1 MVFILHLAPT
11 FGFSAYAIDKS
22 SDNVASY
29 ADLSRFEEPLELA
42 ARFMSGGCGEVPDG
56 FEGIYEIRCYSND
69 DEIKPWEKVREE
81 VGYIIYDFNG
91 DGINELA
98 IGTNVVPYPNSPR
111 KTMILALYAM
121 SNGKPKLLLSGTSRR
136 SWYYQ
141 DNGWFYMT
149 GAESAARVI
158 SGQYSYINGILNCE
172 HFWFSSLNAGGDH
185 EYYHSYSDTLDQNA
199 AVKLNY
205 TMDDYNLNDE
215 NNIDQSICLELIP
228 FSDLRPIIA
237 EHDDGGK
244 IRFTAL
250 QTLKDF
256 KIIDLCDVVYSDGK
270 INVTEKERLSM
281 VLESGQSISIYMPF
295 LGDGPE
301 YAISFTDSLGKI
313 IKMTVSL
320 SGMDG
325 SIILNQYNW

>member
-1 MVFILHLAPT
+1 
-11 FGFSAYAIDKS
+11 
-22 SDNVASY
+22 
-29 ADLSRFEEPLELA
+29 
-42 ARFMSGGCGEVPDG
+42 
-56 FEGIYEIRCYSND
+56 
-69 DEIKPWEKVREE
+69 
-81 VGYIIYDFNG
+81 
-91 DGINELA
+91 
-98 IGTNVVPYPNSPR
+98 
-111 KTMILALYAM
+111 
-121 SNGKPKLLLSGTSRR
+121 
-136 SWYYQ
+136 
-141 DNGWFYMT
+141 
-149 GAESAARVI
+149 
-158 SGQYSYINGILNCE
+158 
-172 HFWFSSLNAGGDH
+172 
-185 EYYHSYSDTLDQNA
+185 
-199 AVKLNY
+199 
-205 TMDDYNLNDE
+205 MDDYNLNDE

-256 KIIDLCDVVYSDGK
+256 KIIDLCNVVYSDGK

-325 SIILNQYNW
+325 SVILNQYNW

>member
-1 MVFILHLAPT
+1 
-11 FGFSAYAIDKS
+11 
-22 SDNVASY
+22 
-29 ADLSRFEEPLELA
+29 
-42 ARFMSGGCGEVPDG
+42 
-56 FEGIYEIRCYSND
+56 
-69 DEIKPWEKVREE
+69 
-81 VGYIIYDFNG
+81 
-91 DGINELA
+91 
-98 IGTNVVPYPNSPR
+98 
-111 KTMILALYAM
+111 
-121 SNGKPKLLLSGTSRR
+121 
-136 SWYYQ
+136 
-141 DNGWFYMT
+141 MT

-244 IRFTAL
+244 IRFTAS

-256 KIIDLCDVVYSDGK
+256 KIK
-270 INVTEKERLSM
+270 
-281 VLESGQSISIYMPF
+281 
-295 LGDGPE
+295 
-301 YAISFTDSLGKI
+301 
-313 IKMTVSL
+313 
-320 SGMDG
+320 
-325 SIILNQYNW
+325 